1 MAIFQPKMAQKWHFM
16 AKIPNP
22 FILIQYDYALQAGVN
37 ILRNS
42 ERILGEKFVYFG
54 IWGRVR

>member
-1 MAIFQPKMAQKWHFM
+1 MAIFQPKVAQKWPFM

-22 FILIQYDYALQAGVN
+22 FILIQYDYALRAGVN

-42 ERILGEKFVYFG
+42 ERIKLKDIVSHDEGE
-54 IWGRVR
+54 